1 MKDCWPTSPAKD
13 YTLSSVNTWQALDP
27 NPKPYTPNP
36 ILGRLSVVATS
47 FMHSRGMRDG
57 GEASLSVGGGGIADS
72 IEALQRAP
80 EPSFSVYDVMCAR
93 KDVAEA
99 GETP

>member
-1 MKDCWPTSPAKD
+1 
-13 YTLSSVNTWQALDP
+13 
-27 NPKPYTPNP
+27 
-36 ILGRLSVVATS
+36 
-47 FMHSRGMRDG
+47 MRDG

-72 IEALQRAP
+72 IEALKRAP

-99 GETP
+99 GETPSPPIYASDSSWSPFSLL

>member
-1 MKDCWPTSPAKD
+1 
-13 YTLSSVNTWQALDP
+13 
-27 NPKPYTPNP
+27 
-36 ILGRLSVVATS
+36 VATS
-47 FMHSRGMRDG
+47 FLHSRGMRDG

-99 GETP
+99 GETPSPLNCALDSSWQSFSLLR